1 MIKRDRLKVWQIY
14 FTGMESDISKK
25 VLAALFATIFLSAVL
40 LIFIQNIFI
49 FLVALIIILGI
60 IVGMVIGLEH
70 IRETNMIKVP
80 KSRKGPER
88 LERIFEGTKNIHPK
102 KSSKH
107 VKTLLC
113 PNCGGKELYYEAGL
127 ITGYKYHCKDCD
139 YIGAFV
145 IEKDFKI

>member
-1 MIKRDRLKVWQIY
+1 MD
-14 FTGMESDISKK
+14 SDIPKK
-25 VLAALFATIFLSAVL
+25 ILAALFAAIFLSAVL

-49 FLVALIIILGI
+49 FLVSLIIILGI

-70 IRETNMIKVP
+70 IKETKMIKVP
-80 KSRKGPER
+80 EARKGPER
-88 LERIFEGTKNIHPK
+88 LERIFKDSKNIHPK
-102 KSSKH
+102 KSSKLI
-107 VKTLLC
+107 KTLLC

-145 IEKDFKI
+145 IEKDFKV